1 VNAIGARPPLTGCFA
16 LAWTAGTIGNVPIVR
31 EKETGGRSMTA
42 ILEWVVTR
50 VLVPGVL
57 AAGGWLWVG
66 HLENVAFDR
75 GAAQVRSEVEAVARA
90 AQAQN
95 DERQRRELEKAKE
108 AQDARDKKLVVAQA
122 DAGRMRGELDR
133 LRDALVA
140 GGGDVPATGTDAVCE
155 PHTSG
160 EFQRVLA
167 QELERVS
174 RQGAEMA
181 EQCDRIVIDRDT
193 LAQAWPR

>member
-1 VNAIGARPPLTGCFA
+1 
-16 LAWTAGTIGNVPIVR
+16 
-31 EKETGGRSMTA
+31 MTA

-108 AQDARDKKLVVAQA
+108 AQYARDKKLQSVEA
-122 DAGRMRGELDR
+122 DHGRALRELDG
-133 LRDALVA
+133 LRKQIALA
-140 GGGDVPATGTDAVCE
+140 SGGDVPTTGPAASTCNCAAE
-155 PHTSG
+155 RELQRILG
-160 EFQRVLA
+160 E
-167 QELERVS
+167 ELERVS
-174 RQGAEMA
+174 AAGA
-181 EQCDRIVIDRDT
+181 R
-193 LAQAWPR
+193 LAREADGHAADAVMLQRPAGQ